1 MSEEALKAIDD
12 YIIKISYMVFKDS
25 EYKGITE
32 ALAELLTARALF
44 SQSSDKCLT
53 EAELKKNFEKFKE
66 YFTRF
71 STEESRKELFQ

>member
-32 ALAELLTARALF
+32 ALAELLKARALH
-44 SQSSDKCLT
+44 SCTSGLNEET
-53 EAELKKNFEKFKE
+53 LKSGYEEFKKF
-66 YFTRF
+66 FTRYLDG
-71 STEESRKELFQ
+71 EPQKEHFK

>member
-32 ALAELLTARALF
+32 ALAELLKARALF
-44 SQSSDKCLT
+44 SQNSKKCLT
-53 EAELKKNFEKFKE
+53 EEDLKENYEEFKKFM
-66 YFTRF
+66 TQF
-71 STEESRKELFQ
+71 SLEDDRTLL